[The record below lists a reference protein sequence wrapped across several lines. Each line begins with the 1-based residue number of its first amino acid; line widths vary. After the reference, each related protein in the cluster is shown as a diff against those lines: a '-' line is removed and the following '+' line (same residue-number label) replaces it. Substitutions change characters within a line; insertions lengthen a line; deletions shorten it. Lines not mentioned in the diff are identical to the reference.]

1 VLSGNG
7 VPLVA
12 GDVIHAVNRITE
24 SIDGLRVLLGDAT
37 SDSELVLQVERN
49 GQLQFAT
56 CRIY

>member
-1 VLSGNG
+1 M
-7 VPLVA
+7 A
-12 GDVIHAVNRITE
+12 GDVIHSVNGITVR

-37 SDSELVLQVERN
+37 SDSELVLQIERN